1 MKQKLLKLIKK
12 LIRKNNIFFV
22 GATDILPPPLSKE
35 EEDKL
40 LELKENGNIKA
51 KDKLIEH
58 NLRLVVFLAK
68 RYENTKVDLEDLVSI
83 GSIGL
88 IKGINTYKRG
98 KNIKL
103 ATYCSR
109 CIDNEILMHL
119 RKNKKIDNVNGKSK
133 ITAGI
138 LGIFLGC
145 YGVHNFYLG
154 YNGKAIAQLLI
165 TLLSLFLLSWVSA
178 IWGLIEGILILTG
191 NIKKDAS
198 GNDLID

>member
-1 MKQKLLKLIKK
+1 MNYCFNCGKK
-12 LIRKNNIFFV
+12 V
-22 GATDILPPPLSKE
+22 
-35 EEDKL
+35 
-40 LELKENGNIKA
+40 
-51 KDKLIEH
+51 
-58 NLRLVVFLAK
+58 
-68 RYENTKVDLEDLVSI
+68 
-83 GSIGL
+83 
-88 IKGINTYKRG
+88 
-98 KNIKL
+98 
-103 ATYCSR
+103 
-109 CIDNEILMHL
+109 NEVQDVCLNCGVNL

-198 GNDLID
+198 GNDLIN

>member
-1 MKQKLLKLIKK
+1 MNYCFNCGKK
-12 LIRKNNIFFV
+12 V
-22 GATDILPPPLSKE
+22 
-35 EEDKL
+35 
-40 LELKENGNIKA
+40 
-51 KDKLIEH
+51 
-58 NLRLVVFLAK
+58 
-68 RYENTKVDLEDLVSI
+68 
-83 GSIGL
+83 
-88 IKGINTYKRG
+88 
-98 KNIKL
+98 
-103 ATYCSR
+103 
-109 CIDNEILMHL
+109 NEVQDVCLNCGVNL
-119 RKNKKIDNVNGKSK
+119 RKNKKIDYVNGKSK

>member
-1 MKQKLLKLIKK
+1 MNYCFNCGKK
-12 LIRKNNIFFV
+12 VN
-22 GATDILPPPLSKE
+22 
-35 EEDKL
+35 
-40 LELKENGNIKA
+40 ENQDVCLNCGVN
-51 KDKLIEH
+51 
-58 NLRLVVFLAK
+58 
-68 RYENTKVDLEDLVSI
+68 
-83 GSIGL
+83 
-88 IKGINTYKRG
+88 
-98 KNIKL
+98 
-103 ATYCSR
+103 
-109 CIDNEILMHL
+109 L

-198 GNDLID
+198 GKDLID

>member
-1 MKQKLLKLIKK
+1 M
-12 LIRKNNIFFV
+12 N
-22 GATDILPPPLSKE
+22 
-35 EEDKL
+35 
-40 LELKENGNIKA
+40 
-51 KDKLIEH
+51 
-58 NLRLVVFLAK
+58 
-68 RYENTKVDLEDLVSI
+68 
-83 GSIGL
+83 
-88 IKGINTYKRG
+88 
-98 KNIKL
+98 
-103 ATYCSR
+103 YCSN
-109 CIDNEILMHL
+109 CGKKVNENQDVCLNCGVNL
-119 RKNKKIDNVNGKSK
+119 KKDKKIDNVNGKSK

-145 YGVHNFYLG
+145 FGVHNFYLG

>member
-1 MKQKLLKLIKK
+1 MNYCFNCGKK
-12 LIRKNNIFFV
+12 V
-22 GATDILPPPLSKE
+22 
-35 EEDKL
+35 
-40 LELKENGNIKA
+40 
-51 KDKLIEH
+51 
-58 NLRLVVFLAK
+58 
-68 RYENTKVDLEDLVSI
+68 
-83 GSIGL
+83 
-88 IKGINTYKRG
+88 
-98 KNIKL
+98 
-103 ATYCSR
+103 
-109 CIDNEILMHL
+109 NEVQDVCLNCGVNL

-154 YNGKAIAQLLI
+154 YNGKAIAQILI

>member
-1 MKQKLLKLIKK
+1 MNYCFNCGKK
-12 LIRKNNIFFV
+12 V
-22 GATDILPPPLSKE
+22 
-35 EEDKL
+35 
-40 LELKENGNIKA
+40 
-51 KDKLIEH
+51 
-58 NLRLVVFLAK
+58 
-68 RYENTKVDLEDLVSI
+68 
-83 GSIGL
+83 
-88 IKGINTYKRG
+88 
-98 KNIKL
+98 
-103 ATYCSR
+103 
-109 CIDNEILMHL
+109 NEVQDVCLNCGVNL

-145 YGVHNFYLG
+145 FGVHNFYLG

-165 TLLSLFLLSWVSA
+165 TLLSIFLLSWVSA

>member
-1 MKQKLLKLIKK
+1 MNYCFNCGKK
-12 LIRKNNIFFV
+12 V
-22 GATDILPPPLSKE
+22 
-35 EEDKL
+35 
-40 LELKENGNIKA
+40 
-51 KDKLIEH
+51 
-58 NLRLVVFLAK
+58 
-68 RYENTKVDLEDLVSI
+68 
-83 GSIGL
+83 
-88 IKGINTYKRG
+88 
-98 KNIKL
+98 
-103 ATYCSR
+103 
-109 CIDNEILMHL
+109 NEVQDVCLNCGVNL
-119 RKNKKIDNVNGKSK
+119 RKNKKIDNVNGKSN

>member
-1 MKQKLLKLIKK
+1 MNYCFNCGKKVNENQDVCLNCGVNLK
-12 LIRKNNIFFV
+12 
-22 GATDILPPPLSKE
+22 
-35 EEDKL
+35 
-40 LELKENGNIKA
+40 
-51 KDKLIEH
+51 KD
-58 NLRLVVFLAK
+58 
-68 RYENTKVDLEDLVSI
+68 
-83 GSIGL
+83 
-88 IKGINTYKRG
+88 
-98 KNIKL
+98 
-103 ATYCSR
+103 
-109 CIDNEILMHL
+109 
-119 RKNKKIDNVNGKSK
+119 KKIDNVNDKSK

-145 YGVHNFYLG
+145 FGVHNFYLG

>member
-1 MKQKLLKLIKK
+1 M
-12 LIRKNNIFFV
+12 N
-22 GATDILPPPLSKE
+22 
-35 EEDKL
+35 
-40 LELKENGNIKA
+40 
-51 KDKLIEH
+51 
-58 NLRLVVFLAK
+58 
-68 RYENTKVDLEDLVSI
+68 
-83 GSIGL
+83 
-88 IKGINTYKRG
+88 
-98 KNIKL
+98 
-103 ATYCSR
+103 YCSN
-109 CIDNEILMHL
+109 CGKKVNENQDVCLNCGVNL

-191 NIKKDAS
+191 SIKEDAF
-198 GNDLID
+198 GNPLVD

>member
-1 MKQKLLKLIKK
+1 MNYCFNCGKKVNENQDVCLNCGVNLK
-12 LIRKNNIFFV
+12 
-22 GATDILPPPLSKE
+22 
-35 EEDKL
+35 
-40 LELKENGNIKA
+40 
-51 KDKLIEH
+51 KD
-58 NLRLVVFLAK
+58 
-68 RYENTKVDLEDLVSI
+68 
-83 GSIGL
+83 
-88 IKGINTYKRG
+88 
-98 KNIKL
+98 
-103 ATYCSR
+103 
-109 CIDNEILMHL
+109 
-119 RKNKKIDNVNGKSK
+119 KKIDNVNGKSK

-145 YGVHNFYLG
+145 FGVHNFYLG